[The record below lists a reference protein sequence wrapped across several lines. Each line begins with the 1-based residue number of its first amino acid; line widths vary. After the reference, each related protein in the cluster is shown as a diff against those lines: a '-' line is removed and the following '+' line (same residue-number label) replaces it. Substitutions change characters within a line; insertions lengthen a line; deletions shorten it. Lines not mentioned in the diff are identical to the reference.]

1 MIPDLLFIWVLAQS
15 ATPTDGWLQL
25 GVSGAIVAVCVWII
39 SWLLGLNKEL
49 REENRQLATRMI
61 EIARTGPAVDR
72 GEHPG
77 PERRPDRTTERQ
89 GPRRSATGPGQGRTD
104 IGTVGTRREPGRTR
118 QAKMTWPW
126 SKRKP
131 VVVTDA
137 TVAADLILA
146 AMDDLRDQMEELRSL
161 IDEERNHT

>member
-1 MIPDLLFIWVLAQS
+1 
-15 ATPTDGWLQL
+15 
-25 GVSGAIVAVCVWII
+25 
-39 SWLLGLNKEL
+39 
-49 REENRQLATRMI
+49 
-61 EIARTGPAVDR
+61 
-72 GEHPG
+72 
-77 PERRPDRTTERQ
+77 
-89 GPRRSATGPGQGRTD
+89 
-104 IGTVGTRREPGRTR
+104 
-118 QAKMTWPW
+118 MTWPW

>member
-61 EIARTGPAVDR
+61 EIAERVLPSIAENTRVLNDVLTEQRKGRDR
-72 GEHPG
+72 
-77 PERRPDRTTERQ
+77 
-89 GPRRSATGPGQGRTD
+89 
-104 IGTVGTRREPGRTR
+104 
-118 QAKMTWPW
+118 
-126 SKRKP
+126 
-131 VVVTDA
+131 
-137 TVAADLILA
+137 
-146 AMDDLRDQMEELRSL
+146 DDLQRALDRDERISERLER
-161 IDEERNHT
+161 DENRAERDRRR